1 MWCST
6 SGSFVAWRRR
16 LRPRWKS
23 SNSFRFSEIDPFYL
37 ETSYYVAPDE
47 GGEKDYALLLKSMKE
62 TGYAALGQVTMHGRD
77 HVMILRSGKTGLI
90 AHSMFY
96 ADEVRTADEFRTNTE
111 SVVQRELNLA
121 KRLIQ
126 SLATSFEPDKFKN
139 QFRGSLNQL
148 IESRAATLQIAPA
161 EAVGP
166 PR

>member
-23 SNSFRFSEIDPFYL
+23 SNSFLFSGIDPFHL

-62 TGYAALGQVTMHGRD
+62 TGYAALGQVTMHRRD

-90 AHSMFY
+90 AHTMFS
-96 ADEVRTADEFRTNTE
+96 RMRRGRRM
-111 SVVQRELNLA
+111 S
-121 KRLIQ
+121 
-126 SLATSFEPDKFKN
+126 SEPTRN
-139 QFRGSLNQL
+139 
-148 IESRAATLQIAPA
+148 
-161 EAVGP
+161 
-166 PR
+166 